1 MSGCTTAPPDCI
13 APPRCLMPAP
23 HGTLGVRSRGM
34 VRARARRGSMCLAR
48 HLSTRIPSWSI
59 LHHLFASCLFA
70 SCLFASC
77 LFASC
82 QSFPVVSVLHL
93 HCTTSLLH
101 LHCSSSLLQSV
112 AALLQLV
119 YLAPPRFL
127 VPSRPLVVSCSLAL
141 LLSCSLAVVVCCC
154 GGIMVCHTDRF
165 IKCLVCV

>member
-77 LFASC
+77 

-119 YLAPPRFL
+119 YLAPPPSSFL
-127 VPSRPLVVSCSLAL
+127 VPRSQSSSRSLLLSCSLAL
-141 LLSCSLAVVVCCC
+141 LLSCCSGVLLWWYHGVS
-154 GGIMVCHTDRF
+154 HR
-165 IKCLVCV
+165 

>member
-77 LFASC
+77 
-82 QSFPVVSVLHL
+82 QSFPVVSLLHL

-112 AALLQLV
+112 AAGLPCTTSFLL
-119 YLAPPRFL
+119 PRSSF
-127 VPSRPLVVSCSLAL
+127 
-141 LLSCSLAVVVCCC
+141 AVV
-154 GGIMVCHTDRF
+154 
-165 IKCLVCV
+165 LS